1 MKHNLALIRNQNA
14 LTIALAKN
22 ALTIA
27 LAKNTKFK
35 RLVSMIG
42 FSEWRSTSLKKK
54 EAGMDQIIIKQV
66 G

>member
-1 MKHNLALIRNQNA
+1 MKHNLALIRNQ
-14 LTIALAKN
+14 N

-42 FSEWRSTSLKKK
+42 FTEWRSTSLKKK
-54 EAGMDQIIIKQV
+54 EAGMEKIIIKQ
-66 G
+66 GGQDAPIGFP